1 MRKLTS
7 IIMFS
12 VLFSATSGEETQR
25 PSYLVAQ
32 AQFAADYGENWQVQ
46 WSPHET
52 PHRLIGDRIPQF
64 FDARDAVLS
73 EAAAREF
80 IDRNDYLFRIGNS
93 DLELWVNEKRGRIRY
108 LIFNQTYEEIPV
120 YNGRIDFRY
129 TLEGDLVLIG
139 HDAFPE
145 IEVNTSPALT
155 ADMATISAQADV
167 EFDETKGDFID
178 GEPQPFIWVEDGKS
192 PIYHLSWQVELFTR
206 GIVSGSD
213 LPSHRWKIFV
223 DAHSGEILEK
233 IDLAASATISGYVT
247 GMVKDEPYGEEEERG
262 LQHVKVQVSGVGN
275 TFTDANGWYSIE
287 IGNQSRT
294 VTVELQGQFINCEN
308 SNGSDA
314 AISRTAIPGSTEN
327 FHFEDVNSLPGERD
341 TYYHGNFVHD
351 LAVSIDESFTGADY
365 IMPANV
371 NIGPEDPYWPCN
383 AYWDGYTINMFSE
396 GGGCAGTEEMAD
408 VVYHEYGHGL
418 QQFIYDP
425 YSPPYS
431 SGMGEGCSD
440 FWSMS
445 ITSSPCLGNGFFGPG
460 TCLRDGNNTRQYPAP
475 ECGGSVHCLG
485 EITMGSLWKMRE
497 NFITSLGY
505 DVAKAHSDTLFFFAQ
520 VARPT
525 TVPDFLME
533 ILLVDDD
540 DGYLVNGTP
549 NYGDICGAFEA
560 HNVICPFDDI
570 GIEHMPLDNTT
581 NYTTPYIV
589 EAAIASV
596 YGEITSVNLN
606 YSLDYDYIATEMEQ
620 SGDLYLGEIP
630 AQPAGTIVDYYIH
643 ATDSE
648 GNEVFSPENAPQ
660 ETYLFLVGEE
670 QDFMIPFADDFE
682 EELDW
687 TAGLPGD
694 DATTGIWIRGEPN
707 GTSVGG
713 VVVQPDEDHTPDG
726 TQAFVTGNAPF
737 TGNNAGEDDVDD
749 GRTTL
754 LSPVWD
760 LSYVS
765 NPVLSYWRWYSN
777 DVGDNPGSD
786 VWEVE
791 VSSDGEY
798 WVALEYTSQSSGA
811 WIQKQFKLS
820 KFVDVS
826 GDVQARFVASDEGDG
841 SLVEAAVDDVVIL
854 AVVAFNGVYG
864 DVNGDGVVA
873 VEDIILVID
882 FILGR
887 IEFTQLQRIAA
898 DLDDDNDVDIM
909 DVIRI
914 VNIIL
919 GNNGGISGWD
929 VLLNDSYNY

>member
-1 MRKLTS
+1 
-7 IIMFS
+7 
-12 VLFSATSGEETQR
+12 
-25 PSYLVAQ
+25 
-32 AQFAADYGENWQVQ
+32 
-46 WSPHET
+46 
-52 PHRLIGDRIPQF
+52 
-64 FDARDAVLS
+64 
-73 EAAAREF
+73 
-80 IDRNDYLFRIGNS
+80 
-93 DLELWVNEKRGRIRY
+93 
-108 LIFNQTYEEIPV
+108 
-120 YNGRIDFRY
+120 
-129 TLEGDLVLIG
+129 
-139 HDAFPE
+139 
-145 IEVNTSPALT
+145 
-155 ADMATISAQADV
+155 
-167 EFDETKGDFID
+167 
-178 GEPQPFIWVEDGKS
+178 
-192 PIYHLSWQVELFTR
+192 
-206 GIVSGSD
+206 
-213 LPSHRWKIFV
+213 
-223 DAHSGEILEK
+223 
-233 IDLAASATISGYVT
+233 
-247 GMVKDEPYGEEEERG
+247 
-262 LQHVKVQVSGVGN
+262 
-275 TFTDANGWYSIE
+275 
-287 IGNQSRT
+287 
-294 VTVELQGQFINCEN
+294 
-308 SNGSDA
+308 
-314 AISRTAIPGSTEN
+314 
-327 FHFEDVNSLPGERD
+327 
-341 TYYHGNFVHD
+341 
-351 LAVSIDESFTGADY
+351 
-365 IMPANV
+365 
-371 NIGPEDPYWPCN
+371 
-383 AYWDGYTINMFSE
+383 
-396 GGGCAGTEEMAD
+396 
-408 VVYHEYGHGL
+408 
-418 QQFIYDP
+418 
-425 YSPPYS
+425 
-431 SGMGEGCSD
+431 
-440 FWSMS
+440 
-445 ITSSPCLGNGFFGPG
+445 
-460 TCLRDGNNTRQYPAP
+460 
-475 ECGGSVHCLG
+475 
-485 EITMGSLWKMRE
+485 
-497 NFITSLGY
+497 
-505 DVAKAHSDTLFFFAQ
+505 
-520 VARPT
+520 
-525 TVPDFLME
+525 
-533 ILLVDDD
+533 
-540 DGYLVNGTP
+540 
-549 NYGDICGAFEA
+549 
-560 HNVICPFDDI
+560 
-570 GIEHMPLDNTT
+570 MPLDNTT
-581 NYTTPYIV
+581 NYTTPYLV

-620 SGDLYLGEIP
+620 SGDLYLGSIP

-694 DATTGIWIRGEPN
+694 DATSGIWIRGEPN

-919 GNNGGISGWD
+919 GNDGGISGWD